1 VTDHLAVAP
10 GTKVAGSWS
19 PDGQTLLFTRFGR
32 DGRWE
37 IRALSR
43 TGGDRRVRPAGDK
56 PINERYP
63 QFSPDGKW
71 FVYTSNESGRDEVYV
86 EPFPGPSERHKV
98 STDGGTAP
106 AWASNGGELFYAMEP
121 GGGLVR
127 MMSVDI
133 KLEPAFS
140 AGRPRMLFERRWMPG
155 TPYRNY
161 DVSRDRRFLMLLEG
175 EWLPAP
181 AATQMVLVLNWFEEL
196 KRLVPTH

>member
-1 VTDHLAVAP
+1 M
-10 GTKVAGSWS
+10 
-19 PDGQTLLFTRFGR
+19 
-32 DGRWE
+32 
-37 IRALSR
+37 
-43 TGGDRRVRPAGDK
+43 
-56 PINERYP
+56 PINERHP

-86 EPFPGPSERHKV
+86 ERFPGPSERHKV

-161 DVSRDRRFLMLLEG
+161 DVSRDGRFLMLLEG

-196 KRLVPTH
+196 KRLPTN